1 MAISRPF
8 LLALLGALLLGVT
21 VIAVQSTRS
30 GTDSDT
36 TPAAVQTEPAPAQP
50 TAAKASPTET
60 LNSAFAFNGLESA
73 TVNARL
79 VISDGSEAF
88 RLRLSG
94 AFERGAANDVPKF
107 AVDVHMAGQGQRARG
122 GLVSLGERAFF
133 TRGDVGWRVP
143 AAAWG
148 PIVEGVSR
156 GGGLPFQIDPNA
168 WVREVKSEGT
178 ESVGGVET
186 DHVTAVVDPKAMLG
200 DLNEVTNSRS
210 TVRGLERAS
219 LDAWV
224 GADDQILRRLSVQL
238 VYAKSAR
245 ITIDVR
251 LSNVNKPQEIEAPS
265 RVLQGAPGGLLGQF
279 AGGVVRGATGGTSLA
294 ALTSPNPRR
303 AARAVRDHRKVV
315 ILFRNP
321 RGLDDRAMSS
331 VMRAVDSRT
340 KALVLT
346 DHVDAV
352 ERYGKLVED
361 LGVSQTPSVVI
372 IDRSGKAR
380 LIEGY
385 VDSDT
390 LAQAVSDAR

>member
-50 TAAKASPTET
+50 TNTNANPAET
-60 LNSAFAFNGLESA
+60 LNSALTFNGLESA
-73 TVNARL
+73 SVNARFAI
-79 VISDGSEAF
+79 VDRKGDSF

-107 AVDVHMAGQGQRARG
+107 EADVRMADERQRVRG
-122 GLVSLGERAFF
+122 GFVSLGDRAFF
-133 TRGDVGWRVP
+133 TRGDTGWRVP
-143 AAAWG
+143 AQAWT
-148 PIVEGVSR
+148 PVVEGVSR
-156 GGGLPFQIDPNA
+156 GAGLPFEIHPDT
-168 WVREVKSEGT
+168 WVRNVKSEGT
-178 ESVGGVET
+178 ETVGGVET
-186 DHVTAVVDPKAMLG
+186 NHVSADVDLKAVVKDLG
-200 DLNEVTNSRS
+200 QAVDAKGAT
-210 TVRGLERAS
+210 RGVKRAS

-224 GADDQILRRLSVQL
+224 GSDDRILRRVSVVVL
-238 VYAKSAR
+238 ASDGRMTLDAR
-245 ITIDVR
+245 LTGVNEPQNID
-251 LSNVNKPQEIEAPS
+251 APA
-265 RVLQGAPGGLLGQF
+265 RVLHGAPGGLLGQF
-279 AGGVVRGATGGTSLA
+279 AGGVVSGATGGTPLA
-294 ALTSPNPRR
+294 ALTSPNPGR

-321 RGLDDRAMSS
+321 RGLDDRAMRS
-331 VMRAVDSRT
+331 VMDAVDSRT

-372 IDRSGKAR
+372 IDRSGEAR

-385 VDSDT
+385 VDSNT
-390 LAQAVSDAR
+390 LTQAVTDAR

>member
-1 MAISRPF
+1 MAISRPV
-8 LLALLGALLLGVT
+8 LLALLGALLLGAT
-21 VIAVQSTRS
+21 ALAVQNAR
-30 GTDSDT
+30 TDADNPAE
-36 TPAAVQTEPAPAQP
+36 PAAVQSEPAPAQP
-50 TAAKASPTET
+50 TANANPTDT
-60 LNSAFAFNGLESA
+60 LKSAFSFNDLESA
-73 TVNARL
+73 SVQARFAI
-79 VISDGSEAF
+79 VDGQGDAF

-107 AVDVHMAGQGQRARG
+107 EVDVRMADERQSVRG
-122 GLVSLGERAFF
+122 GFVSLGDRAFF
-133 TRGDVGWRVP
+133 TRGDTGWRVP
-143 AAAWG
+143 AEAWD
-148 PIVEGVSR
+148 PVVEGVSR
-156 GGGLPFQIDPNA
+156 GAGLPFEIHPDT
-168 WVREVKSEGT
+168 WVRDVKSEGT
-178 ESVGGVET
+178 QTVGGVET
-186 DHVTAVVDPKAMLG
+186 NHVSAVVDLKAVLNDLG
-200 DLNEVTNSRS
+200 D
-210 TVRGLERAS
+210 TVDARGATRGVKRAS

-224 GADDQILRRLSVQL
+224 GSDDGILRRVNVVVLGNEG
-238 VYAKSAR
+238 R
-245 ITIDVR
+245 ITLDAQLSDVNE
-251 LSNVNKPQEIEAPS
+251 SQQIEAPA
-265 RVLQGAPGGLLGQF
+265 RVVQGAPGGLLGQF

-294 ALTSPNPRR
+294 VLTSPNPRR

-321 RGLDDRAMSS
+321 RGLDDRAMSP

>member
-1 MAISRPF
+1 MAISRPV

-21 VIAVQSTRS
+21 VLAVQSTRT
-30 GTDSDT
+30 GGDSDAE
-36 TPAAVQTEPAPAQP
+36 PAAVQSEPAPAQP
-50 TAAKASPTET
+50 TASANPADT
-60 LNSAFAFNGLESA
+60 LKSALTFNDLESA
-73 TVNARL
+73 SVDARFAI
-79 VISDGSEAF
+79 VDGQGDAF

-94 AFERGAANDVPKF
+94 AFERGASNDVPKF
-107 AVDVHMAGQGQRARG
+107 EVDVRMADERQRVRG
-122 GLVSLGERAFF
+122 GFVSLGDRAFF
-133 TRGDVGWRVP
+133 TRGDTGWRVP
-143 AAAWG
+143 AQAWA
-148 PIVEGVSR
+148 PVVEGVSR
-156 GGGLPFQIDPNA
+156 GAGLPFEIHPDT
-168 WVREVKSEGT
+168 WVRNVKSEGT
-178 ESVGGVET
+178 ETVGGVET
-186 DHVTAVVDPKAMLG
+186 NHVSAVVDLKAVMKDLG
-200 DLNEVTNSRS
+200 QAVDARGVT
-210 TVRGLERAS
+210 RGVKRAS

-224 GADDQILRRLSVQL
+224 GSDDRILRRVSVAVL
-238 VYAKSAR
+238 GNDGR
-245 ITIDVR
+245 ITLEAR
-251 LSNVNKPQEIEAPS
+251 LGAVNEPQQIEAPG

-294 ALTSPNPRR
+294 ALTSPHPRR

-361 LGVSQTPSVVI
+361 LAVSQTPSVVI
-372 IDRSGKAR
+372 IDQSGKAR

-390 LAQAVSDAR
+390 LTQAVTDAR